1 MPNSIQIKRM
11 RAAGILLCGALLAIV
26 PAMAQQDAPPPPPQG
41 NAQGAPPGGGQGG
54 RGGMSPERRL
64 EMMQTQLNL
73 TPDQVTSIKAI
84 FADGQAKMEA
94 VRSDTT
100 LSQDDRRAKMMSMR
114 TDENAKVKAV
124 LTPDQQTKFD
134 DMQSRMRQ
142 RQQGGGPPPPP
153 Q

>member
-1 MPNSIQIKRM
+1 
-11 RAAGILLCGALLAIV
+11 
-26 PAMAQQDAPPPPPQG
+26 
-41 NAQGAPPGGGQGG
+41 
-54 RGGMSPERRL
+54 MSPERRL